1 MIDNVTIQRIKD
13 AANVVD
19 VVSDFYDLKPDGT
32 GGTFTC
38 LCPFHDDRHVGSFK
52 VSRTK
57 NYYTCFA
64 CGAHGGPVDFLMY
77 HENMKFMDAIRWLAA
92 KYGIACEGVKT
103 EDFKTQPTV
112 CKPHTPPAPLPML
125 ELPADM
131 VNKTAVGKAEHDTLR
146 EWLHSLPW
154 NETERA
160 RIDKVLNMY
169 LVGHGK
175 DGHSIFWQV
184 DEAGKVRTGKMMLYK
199 RDGHRDKETKGNF
212 DYVHSRLLRCGYWD
226 DTKTEVQHC
235 FFGQHLTTFFP
246 DAVVYVVESEKT
258 ALICSIAY
266 GDGAKHVWVASG
278 GKSGLLRGKFEPFIN
293 GHRVVVLIPDKDGQ
307 DNWHEICNQI
317 GYDKMLVNTQIMSR
331 NWKPQDGDKADIA
344 DIIIRR
350 LYERRDG
357 VPSDDVK
364 ARKVAELR
372 ERYPLFGELVD
383 KLKLKPI

>member
-19 VVSDFYDLKPDGT
+19 VISDFYDLKPDGNS
-32 GGTFTC
+32 GTFTC

-52 VSRTK
+52 VSRTR
-57 NYYTCFA
+57 NCYSCFA

-92 KYGIACEGVKT
+92 KYGIACEGVNT
-103 EDFKTQPTV
+103 ETFTVKPTV
-112 CKPHTPPAPLPML
+112 CKANTPPPPLPML
-125 ELPADM
+125 VLPADM

-154 NETERA
+154 NDTERA
-160 RIDKVLNMY
+160 RIDKVLDMY

-184 DEAGKVRTGKMMLYK
+184 DEEGRVRTGKMMLYK
-199 RDGHRDKETKGNF
+199 PDGHRDKDTPGNF
-212 DYVHSRLLRCGYWD
+212 DYVHSRLLKCGYWD
-226 DTKTEVQHC
+226 DTKVEVQSC
-235 FFGQHLTTFFP
+235 FFGQHLTRLFP

-266 GDGAKHVWVASG
+266 GDDKKHVWVASG
-278 GKSGLLRGKFEPFIN
+278 GKSGLQRAKFEPFIRGN
-293 GHRVVVLIPDKDGQ
+293 RFVVLFPDKDGKQ
-307 DNWHEICNQI
+307 DWAERCKAS
-317 GYDKMLVNTQIMSR
+317 GYDKMVVNSTIIHR
-331 NWKPQDGDKADIA
+331 HWTPKDGDKADIA
-344 DIIIRR
+344 DIIVRR

-357 VPSDDVK
+357 VPPTSVK
-364 ARKVAELR
+364 EQKVAELR

-383 KLKLKPI
+383 KFKLKT